1 MKRANDRAQARAAT
15 SWWRAARLAAALLLG
30 GAAGAAAADLDLFFP
45 VPVDGALA
53 RTMTGL
59 VKEFNEAHPGTRVTP
74 VFTGSY
80 DDTLLKTRAA
90 IKAGKPPGAVIM
102 SANFLTDLAIE
113 REIAPFDDLIAAEG
127 GTPDAFMDQFFP
139 ALKGNAVVERKV
151 YGVPFHNSTPLLYY
165 NVEQFREAGLDPDA
179 PPRTWDALAA
189 AARKLTRREGGRV
202 TRWGIMMPSNY
213 DYGGWILQALTLSNG
228 GRWYN
233 EEYGGEVYYDT
244 PTVLG
249 ALSFWADLVHR
260 AKVHPA
266 GEIKGP
272 AVTAAFLSG
281 QAAMMIISTG
291 SLTFIRDSAK
301 FPFRVAFVP
310 MNVRPAV
317 PIGGASLVQPT
328 GLDPETRKA
337 GWTLIRWLTSP
348 AISGRWSRATG
359 YFAPNRAAYDLP
371 EMRAFLAG
379 NPDAKIAVDQLA
391 NAKPWFATYRT
402 VPVRKAIEDEL
413 QAVLAGKRQ
422 PKEALA
428 AAQTSADAI
437 LRPYV
442 EDTALRLPGA
452 E

>member
-1 MKRANDRAQARAAT
+1 M
-15 SWWRAARLAAALLLG
+15 SLWRKAARIAAVFLAGSLATNAR
-30 GAAGAAAADLDLFFP
+30 AADLDLFFP

-53 RTMTGL
+53 RSMTSL
-59 VKEFNEAHPGTRVTP
+59 IKEFNDSHPGTKVTP

-90 IKAGKPPGAVIM
+90 IKAGKPPGVVIM

-113 REIAPFDDLIAAEG
+113 REIAPLDDLIAAEG
-127 GTPDAFMDQFFP
+127 RTPEAFMNQFFP
-139 ALKGNAVVERKV
+139 ALHANATVDRKI

-165 NVEQFREAGLDPDA
+165 NADHFREAGLDPDK
-179 PPRTWDALAA
+179 PPRTWDELAA
-189 AARKLTRREGGRV
+189 AARKLTRREGERT
-202 TRWGIMMPSNY
+202 TRWGLTMPSNY
-213 DYGGWILQALTLSNG
+213 DYGGWILEALTLSNG

-244 PTVLG
+244 PSMLG
-249 ALSFWADLVHR
+249 ALTFWSDLVHK

-266 GEIKGP
+266 GEQKGP
-272 AVTAAFLSG
+272 AVTGSFLAG
-281 QAAMMIISTG
+281 QSSMMILSTG
-291 SLTFIRDSAK
+291 SLTFIRDSVK

-310 MNVRPAV
+310 MNVRQAV

-328 GLDPETRKA
+328 GLDPEVRKDS
-337 GWTLIRWLTSP
+337 WTLIKWLTSP
-348 AISGRWSRATG
+348 EISGRWSRITG

-371 EMRAFLAG
+371 DMKAFLEK

-413 QAVLAGKRQ
+413 QAVLSGKRQ

-428 AAQTSADAI
+428 TAQKAADAI
-437 LRPYV
+437 MRPYV
-442 EDTALRLPGA
+442 ESTALRLPGA